1 LLHPHNLSYLNKI
14 DNKAADSGR
23 GIDLVYQTLLFEK
36 DQGIGIVTIN
46 RPQVMNAL
54 NELAYNELFQLFQ
67 EIEKDNEVRVVII
80 TGSGEKSFIAG
91 TDITNMVNLS
101 AAEAHVFSTT
111 LKKTYDIIWN
121 LPKPVIA
128 AVNGYALGGGS
139 ELAMCADIIIASEN
153 AKFGQLEINVGII
166 PGSGG
171 TQRLARLIGINRAKE
186 LIYTGNMIDA
196 KTAFSMGMLNK
207 VVTSADL
214 MKEAKAL
221 AAKLLEKSS
230 VILTLAKSAINNGTG
245 VDLNTGLNIEIE
257 CFSQCFATEDQKEAM
272 KAYLEKRKP
281 VLKNR

>member
-1 LLHPHNLSYLNKI
+1 MT
-14 DNKAADSGR
+14 
-23 GIDLVYQTLLFEK
+23 YQTLLFEK
-36 DQGIGIVTIN
+36 DNGIGIVTIN
-46 RPQVMNAL
+46 RPQAMNAL
-54 NELAYNELFQLFQ
+54 NDLAYSELYQLFL
-67 EIEKDNEVRVVII
+67 EIEKDSEVRVVII

-91 TDITNMVNLS
+91 TDITNMAKLS
-101 AAEAHVFSTT
+101 PEEARIFSST
-111 LKKTYDIIWN
+111 LKRTYDLIWN
-121 LPKPVIA
+121 LQKPVIA
-128 AVNGYALGGGS
+128 AINGYALGGGS
-139 ELAMCADIIIASEN
+139 ELAMCADIILASEN

-207 VVTSADL
+207 VVPQADL

-230 VILTLAKSAINNGTG
+230 VILKLAKSAINNGAG

-257 CFSQCFATEDQKEAM
+257 CFSQCFATEDQKESM
-272 KAYLEKRKP
+272 KAFMEKRKP
-281 VLKNR
+281 VIKNK

>member
-1 LLHPHNLSYLNKI
+1 LT
-14 DNKAADSGR
+14 
-23 GIDLVYQTLLFEK
+23 YQTLLFEK
-36 DQGIGIVTIN
+36 ENGMGIVTIN

-54 NELAYNELFQLFQ
+54 NDLAYAELYQLFT
-67 EIEKDNEVRVVII
+67 EIEKDSEVRVVII
-80 TGSGEKSFIAG
+80 TGAGEKAFVAG
-91 TDITNMVNLS
+91 TDITNMAKLT
-101 AAEAHVFSTT
+101 ADEARAFSSI
-111 LKKTYDIIWN
+111 LKRTYDLVWN

-139 ELAMCADIIIASEN
+139 ELAMSADIIIASEN

-186 LIYTGNMIDA
+186 LIYTGGMIDA
-196 KTAFSMGMLNK
+196 KTAFSMGLLNK
-207 VVTSADL
+207 VVPQADL

-221 AAKLLEKSS
+221 ASRLLEKSS
-230 VILTLAKSAINNGTG
+230 VILKLAKSAINNGTG

-257 CFSQCFATEDQKEAM
+257 CFSQCFATEDQKESM

-281 VLKNR
+281 VIKNK